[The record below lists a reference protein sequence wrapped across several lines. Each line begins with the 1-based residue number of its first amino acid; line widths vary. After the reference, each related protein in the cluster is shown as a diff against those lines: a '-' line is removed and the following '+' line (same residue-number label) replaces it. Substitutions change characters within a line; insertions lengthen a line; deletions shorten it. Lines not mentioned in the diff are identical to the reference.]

1 MRNFNKTE
9 EAKFVL
15 LYACKYGEKELVEI
29 LIKKGVDVN
38 ADNDA
43 ALIEASS
50 NSHVEVVEVLLKHGA
65 DVHAGND
72 KALRQA
78 SEALWALLRARGY

>member
-9 EAKFVL
+9 EAKFIL
-15 LYACKYGEKELVEI
+15 LYACKYGENELVEI
-29 LIKKGVDVN
+29 LIKKGVNVN

-50 NSHVEVVEVLLKHGA
+50 NSYVEVVEVLLKYGA
-65 DVHAGND
+65 NVHAEND
-72 KALRQA
+72 LALQKA
-78 SEALWALLRARGY
+78 SENGHM

>member
-9 EAKFVL
+9 EAKFIL
-15 LYACKYGEKELVEI
+15 LYACKYGENELVEI
-29 LIKKGVDVN
+29 LIKKGVNVN

-50 NSHVEVVEVLLKHGA
+50 NSYVEVVEVLLKHGQTYMLEMTKHYGKRLKI
-65 DVHAGND
+65 DML
-72 KALRQA
+72 K
-78 SEALWALLRARGY
+78 

>member
-9 EAKFVL
+9 EAKFIL
-15 LYACKYGEKELVEI
+15 LYACKYRENELVEI
-29 LIKKGVDVN
+29 LIKKGVNVN

-43 ALIEASS
+43 ALRQASK
-50 NSHVEVVEVLLKHGA
+50 NGHAEVVKILLKYGA

-72 KALRQA
+72 EALRQA
-78 SEALWALLRARGY
+78 SETSHA